1 MGRKKIYLMF
11 IVASMAVSMSIWGC
25 GESKHSAEQGEDTT
39 IKIAAAP
46 GTADS
51 MTAADMPLDIGS
63 RLAFAS
69 NTPGKPVDVSF
80 NLEGP
85 WNFSSGPTAMTLNM
99 AMVDPEAAFSAE
111 EFPDATVAVLSSWS
125 PGGSGQEYN
134 FQNKDEAAWRAFG
147 KSAEKSRTIIYSTP
161 SRALVFPVSVG
172 NRWLE
177 SYSEIEDGKAL
188 EITSEN
194 LVVARN
200 TLILPAGDFDAFLLQ
215 TRVSAKR
222 SGITNTTWDY
232 TWFVPGIGRAAE
244 IISEPNEPK
253 ETFTRARAF
262 YRLKSYMIP

>member
-1 MGRKKIYLMF
+1 MFMGACL
-11 IVASMAVSMSIWGC
+11 VLSMMILGC
-25 GESKHSAEQGEDTT
+25 GESKHSADVTEETNIAFAATPSPGESL
-39 IKIAAAP
+39 
-46 GTADS
+46 TASDL
-51 MTAADMPLDIGS
+51 PLNIGS
-63 RLAFAS
+63 RLVFAS
-69 NTPGKPVDVSF
+69 NTPGKPVNVSF
-80 NLEGP
+80 DLEGP
-85 WNFSSGPTAMTLNM
+85 WKFSSGPTTMTLNM
-99 AMVDPEAAFSAE
+99 TTVAPEAAYSAQ

-125 PGGSGQEYN
+125 PGAEGQEYN
-134 FQNKDEAAWRAFG
+134 FQNKDEGAWRAFG

-161 SRALVFPVSVG
+161 SRALIFPAAVG

-177 SYSEIEDGKAL
+177 SYNEIEDGKTV

-200 TLILPAGDFDAFLLQ
+200 ILTLPAGEFDAFLLQ

-222 SGITNTTWDY
+222 GGITNTTWDY

-253 ETFTRARAF
+253 EIFTSARAF